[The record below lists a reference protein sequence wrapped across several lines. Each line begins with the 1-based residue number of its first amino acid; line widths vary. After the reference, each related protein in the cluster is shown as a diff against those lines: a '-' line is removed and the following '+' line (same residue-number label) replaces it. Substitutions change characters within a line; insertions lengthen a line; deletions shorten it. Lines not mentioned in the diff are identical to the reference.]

1 MAGWR
6 RRQPAC
12 VFQLKLEGAIDV
24 LPDALR
30 TSLYRIVQ
38 ESLTNALRHGEPGR
52 VEVDLRC
59 DAAGCRLRVVDDGAG
74 REGPT
79 AGSGLG
85 VLGMHE
91 RVEAL
96 GGRFALVALAPRGM
110 RVEADFP
117 AEVVHTV
124 EMTHD

>member
-1 MAGWR
+1 
-6 RRQPAC
+6 
-12 VFQLKLEGAIDV
+12 
-24 LPDALR
+24 
-30 TSLYRIVQ
+30 
-38 ESLTNALRHGEPGR
+38 
-52 VEVDLRC
+52 VD
-59 DAAGCRLRVVDDGAG
+59 DDGAG

-96 GGRFALVALAPRGM
+96 GGRFALTPDAPRDAGG
-110 RVEADFP
+110 DFP
-117 AEVVHTV
+117 AEAVRTV